1 MRFSSFQLGNAHV
14 ATQEASGA
22 FSPEISGN
30 NNRKKKSIFPMQL
43 QRSINARLMLLKL

>member
-30 NNRKKKSIFPMQL
+30 NNRKKE
-43 QRSINARLMLLKL
+43 INISYATAMID